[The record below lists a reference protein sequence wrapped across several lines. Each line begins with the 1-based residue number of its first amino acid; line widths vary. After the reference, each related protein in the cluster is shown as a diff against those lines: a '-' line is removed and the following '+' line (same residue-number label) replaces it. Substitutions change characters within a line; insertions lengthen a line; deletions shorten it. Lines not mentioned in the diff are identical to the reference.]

1 MIDLLGALAK
11 TMVAHDVELTIELTR
26 PDLGVVGFQAS
37 ISKWPHDRHAV
48 GRSHDIERAVM
59 FALRLWGN
67 GQCGVW
73 DEDDEADGGRR
84 ATVGKR

>member
-1 MIDLLGALAK
+1 MSDLLGALAK
-11 TMVAHDVELTIELTR
+11 TMITEDIELTVQLIR
-26 PDLGVVGFQAS
+26 PDLDVVGFQAS
-37 ISKWPHDRHAV
+37 VSKWPHDRHAI
-48 GRSHDIERAVM
+48 GRSHDLGRSIM